1 MPLLAFV
8 HGVQIARA
16 ASVPVILDAGG
27 VTEPIGHDLLANVS
41 IVSPNETE
49 LSTLTGGCEGG

>member
-1 MPLLAFV
+1 M
-8 HGVQIARA
+8 
-16 ASVPVILDAGG
+16 PVILDAGG